1 MRFFTVAGLGL
12 IAALAGCATTPQ
24 RNSALDDAHVAVA
37 KLAEE
42 PGAAQIASK
51 QLQDARDA
59 LAQAD
64 SAATTHQRPEEVT
77 HFAYLARRQAELGE
91 ATLAEARARA
101 QVAQGEANRN
111 RLLLEARER
120 EVGAAREQTREAQ
133 AGAAAA
139 QAGAAA
145 AEAGAAAARES
156 EERARAQLRELQ
168 AKQTERGLV
177 LTLGNVL
184 FDTARAT
191 LKPGAD
197 LVLDRLGSFLQGS
210 PGTKIIVEGHTD
222 SRGSDEYN
230 QQLSHDRARS
240 VLEGLESRGIGADR
254 IQAVGRGKRYPTA
267 SNDTPEGRQQNRRV
281 EIVFSDTR
289 GQFAQGAE
297 R

>member
-1 MRFFTVAGLGL
+1 MRFFTFAGLGL
-12 IAALAGCATTPQ
+12 IAALAGCATMPQ
-24 RNSALDDAHVAVA
+24 HNSALDDAHVAVQ

-64 SAATTHQRPEEVT
+64 SAATAHQSPEEVT
-77 HFAYLARRQAELGE
+77 HLAYLARRQAELGE

-111 RLLLEARER
+111 RLLLEAREH

-133 AGAAAA
+133 ASAAAA
-139 QAGAAA
+139 QAGT
-145 AEAGAAAARES
+145 AAARES
-156 EERARAQLRELQ
+156 EESARAQLRELQ

-230 QQLSHDRARS
+230 QELSHDRARS
-240 VLEGLESRGIGADR
+240 VVEGLESRGLSADR
-254 IQAVGRGKRYPTA
+254 IQAVGRGKRYPVA

-281 EIVFSDTR
+281 EIVFSDTH
-289 GQFAQGAE
+289 GQFTQGAQ